1 MRRICRICLRVRGSV
16 TSLTRMVKAMMASP
30 MLLKQRTYNTIKVL
44 SMGRMITSFQR
55 VKKIPKSKN
64 SKETPKG

>member
-1 MRRICRICLRVRGSV
+1 MRRICLICLRVKGSV